1 LLAHY
6 GVTVE
11 RSLVLDLQNEPFPMP
26 VVRQVGNYQVR
37 EIQALDYPF
46 FVDIRS
52 DGMASNHPLVAD
64 LSAVTLN
71 WTSPITAEL
80 AKTAGREVTTL
91 LQSSKNS
98 WTQAD
103 TNIQPNFQTY
113 PQLGFAVSEVK
124 QRYALAVAV
133 QGSFESYFKGK
144 PVPTADAQE
153 GEAQPSAAAPTG
165 GTIEASP
172 ETARLV
178 VFGSAAFLDD
188 IVFEISTNLSGE
200 RYLNSLKLM
209 QNAVSWCT
217 EDLDLLS
224 IRARGTTARLLKP
237 LTERS
242 QSMWE
247 VANYVV
253 ALLALGAIAVVW
265 NVYRKSEQPIKLLPA
280 EGESRSTKEA
290 K

>member
-1 LLAHY
+1 
-6 GVTVE
+6 
-11 RSLVLDLQNEPFPMP
+11 
-26 VVRQVGNYQVR
+26 
-37 EIQALDYPF
+37 
-46 FVDIRS
+46 
-52 DGMASNHPLVAD
+52 MAANHPLVAD

-71 WTSPITAEL
+71 WTSPITTES

-98 WTQAD
+98 WTQTD

-113 PQLGFAVSEVK
+113 PQLGFAVSQVK
-124 QRYALAVAV
+124 QRYPIAVAV

-144 PVPTADAQE
+144 AVPTPATQE
-153 GEAQPSAAAPTG
+153 GATQPSQAAPTS
-165 GTIEASP
+165 GTIETSP

-188 IVFEISTNLSGE
+188 IVFQISANLSGE

-237 LTERS
+237 MTERS

-247 VANYVV
+247 AANYVV
-253 ALLALGAIAVVW
+253 ALLALVAIAVVW

-280 EGESRSTKEA
+280 EADSRAAKEV